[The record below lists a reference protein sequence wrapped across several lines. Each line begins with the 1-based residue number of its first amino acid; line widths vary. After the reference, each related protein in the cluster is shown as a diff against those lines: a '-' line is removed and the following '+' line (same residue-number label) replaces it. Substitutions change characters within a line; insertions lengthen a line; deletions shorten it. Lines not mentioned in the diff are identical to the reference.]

1 MLWHG
6 RNRKPRAYLLEPR
19 GWLLE
24 EGKEL
29 DWGRQTLGFW
39 FTSSLRT
46 CLNRKRGALETPR
59 SLKKAWNPGIGSP
72 LLWAENRSF
81 RSSENTGLQLHT
93 TSKMHRVMAS
103 GWQINL
109 RRGSGCPGPECGV
122 LESQGS
128 QALGTQPCWDCHQ
141 PPGSLDYFS
150 KALVTADI
158 KIRKHGQIPDACGG
172 WSTLSQQAR
181 WDWQPLRG
189 TSAESNPTQSQVAT
203 D

>member
-1 MLWHG
+1 MEEIESPEPTSWNWG
-6 RNRKPRAYLLEPR
+6 VDCWRK
-19 GWLLE
+19 
-24 EGKEL
+24 GKL

-59 SLKKAWNPGIGSP
+59 SLKKAWNPQIGSP

-81 RSSENTGLQLHT
+81 RSSEDTSLQLHT

-109 RRGSGCPGPECGV
+109 RRSLWVSWAWMWYIRVPRVPGTVGREHSHA
-122 LESQGS
+122 ETAISH
-128 QALGTQPCWDCHQ
+128 QA
-141 PPGSLDYFS
+141 DYFS

-158 KIRKHGQIPDACGG
+158 KIRKHGQIPRCLWG
-172 WSTLSQQAR
+172 LER
-181 WDWQPLRG
+181 IV
-189 TSAESNPTQSQVAT
+189 PTG
-203 D
+203 